1 MSTMTERYPQLEQK
15 IDEQL
20 KSALHEIGFTSWVH
34 LRKEQRDGNVRLTW
48 TYPIDGY
55 NEWFKVL
62 RVLENGQ
69 LFIDLLR
76 NSLGDTFDK
85 ADINGLIRYIN
96 NFVKKRP

>member
-1 MSTMTERYPQLEQK
+1 MSTMTESYPQLEQK

-20 KSALHEIGFTSWVH
+20 KSALHEIGFTGWVH
-34 LRKEQRDGNVRLTW
+34 LRKEQRDGKVRLTW

-62 RVLENGQ
+62 LVLENGQ

-76 NSLGDTFDK
+76 NPLGDTFDK
-85 ADINGLIRYIN
+85 ADINGLISYIN